1 MPQKK
6 SLRCISW
13 KWGSLVG
20 KTMEIQVF
28 FGGVGHTSQLLEA
41 GEPKLRSLP
50 CMGATRRL
58 QRALS
63 QRRRPKA
70 LLKNILMIRAWTHT
84 MFLISMALNPC
95 PRILQFYVSQCGCR
109 PIHAKPWWLYLRAAN
124 VFHARSIPGLCR
136 AWAEGWRE
144 NEEHNQDRMQS

>member
-1 MPQKK
+1 MGQNWAPSMILSYSSIIYIYIYVALATTKYNPNLQGALIAMPQKK

-28 FGGVGHTSQLLEA
+28 LGGVGHTSQLLEA

-84 MFLISMALNPC
+84 MFLIFDGLEPMSTNTT
-95 PRILQFYVSQCGCR
+95 ILCV
-109 PIHAKPWWLYLRAAN
+109 PMWLPTHTR
-124 VFHARSIPGLCR
+124 
-136 AWAEGWRE
+136 
-144 NEEHNQDRMQS
+144 